1 MLNGKRD
8 IKERFQAGFGDFMAE
23 GIVLSRAIKE
33 VLPFTLFERTK
44 DENPLVFDSFQSDKY
59 DKRKE
64 LSKKDIVSE
73 FLKGDL
79 RFVNDVDGI
88 LNFI

>member
-1 MLNGKRD
+1 MGRRHQGAVPGGVRGLHG
-8 IKERFQAGFGDFMAE
+8 GG
-23 GIVLSRAIKE
+23 GIVQSRAIKE
-33 VLPFTLFERTK
+33 VLPFTLFEKTK

-64 LSKKDIVSE
+64 LSKKDVVSE

-88 LNFI
+88 L